1 MIRGASTSLL
11 ATEESHMSCE
21 NGSFSTQYRRVH
33 VLEVEQYDRLPCL
46 LGRAAEADVEAGG
59 GRVEQ

>member
-1 MIRGASTSLL
+1 
-11 ATEESHMSCE
+11 MSCE